1 MGANGEV
8 DQFGSVTM
16 FDAKGFEN
24 RMTEERLKAQ
34 LIALQSQCE
43 AIAGRFDHLDREP
56 TPLER
61 DTRRADFLAARK
73 RLGELDNQ
81 LLGLACRKLR

>member
-1 MGANGEV
+1 
-8 DQFGSVTM
+8 M

-34 LIALQSQCE
+34 LIALNSQCE
-43 AIAGRFDHLDREP
+43 QIVGRFDELGREP
-56 TPLER
+56 TPEER
-61 DTRRADFLAARK
+61 EVRRADFLATRK

-81 LLGLACRKLR
+81 LLGLKCRR